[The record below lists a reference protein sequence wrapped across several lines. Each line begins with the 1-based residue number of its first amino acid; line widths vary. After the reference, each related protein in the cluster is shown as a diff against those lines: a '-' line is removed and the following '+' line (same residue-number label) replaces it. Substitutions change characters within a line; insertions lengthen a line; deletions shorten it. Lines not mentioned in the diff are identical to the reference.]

1 MDDKPEI
8 KVFVTKKRQ
17 FRARIKE
24 NKNSIPYEV
33 TIGGKSW
40 WSGTGR
46 KHEKTIIKR
55 CRIILTVLISR
66 MTDIGESYE

>member
-1 MDDKPEI
+1 MESKPEI
-8 KVFVTKKRQ
+8 KVFVTKTRQ

-40 WSGTGR
+40 ESGIGR
-46 KHEKTIIKR
+46 KFEKIILTR
-55 CRIILTVLISR
+55 CRILLTVLIGR
-66 MTDIGESYE
+66 MKDLNQKEK